1 MLCEDQAEF
10 TFADTREPGERRG
23 GAAANYH
30 AATFIDYFRA
40 RNRNAFAEEHLAHYL
55 SRPRCV
61 AASHA
66 LYSGHLT
73 QSAATWYVRHD
84 LQEVFKGKFDRTRH
98 WSFSERCVEL
108 VTHVSRLF
116 YLPANDP
123 ERPVY
128 DKELVKLL
136 ADAYRS
142 DRDRTD
148 PTIWRVRV
156 ARFTTG
162 PASLLHDASPIYRET
177 RDFDEY
183 LAYWRAANV
192 RIVDD
197 LLANRRFCAGI
208 DALTLRL
215 AHNGALLPIL
225 AALDEMFSEQLHPL
239 FRRLRHR
246 FYAKLA
252 AEVDFGLLELPQR
265 LRDQFPEVYEVSYF

>member
-1 MLCEDQAEF
+1 MFCDSQSGL
-10 TFADTREPGERRG
+10 TFADARG
-23 GAAANYH
+23 AAKQLSGAAANYH

-40 RNRNAFAEEHLAHYL
+40 RNRSVVADEHLALYT

-61 AASHA
+61 ASSHA

-84 LQEVFKGKFDRTRH
+84 LQEILQGRFDRTRH

-116 YLPANDP
+116 YLSANDP
-123 ERPVY
+123 QRPTY
-128 DKELVKLL
+128 DKDWVRNIC
-136 ADAYRS
+136 DAYRS

-162 PASLLHDASPIYRET
+162 PAALLHDASPVYRET

-192 RIVDD
+192 RLIDE
-197 LLANRRFCAGI
+197 LLSNRRFCAGI
-208 DALTLRL
+208 DALALRL
-215 AHNGALLPIL
+215 AHNGAILPIL
-225 AALDEMFSEQLHPL
+225 SALDEAFSEQLHPL

-265 LRDQFPEVYEVSYF
+265 LRDQFPDVYDVSYA